1 MYLLSFRGGGEV
13 REGSKKCFRFETE
26 GITNHPCTP
35 SISSSFESLLKKKKK
50 ISPRIRGS
58 RVDRTVRVKGA
69 ATNEG

>member
-35 SISSSFESLLKKKKK
+35 SISPSFESLLKKKKK
-50 ISPRIRGS
+50 SHHVFEDLALTVRYAS
-58 RVDRTVRVKGA
+58 RVP
-69 ATNEG
+69 TNEG